1 MPPLF
6 PMKLRED
13 CRISIRAFGSNRYK
27 TRATGFRMTN
37 LSALRQSSGPFYDRF
52 EPLTSPSGRVFKNG
66 TVAVGAARL
75 GGTVETAIRTLNES
89 IGVDGVLWI

>member
-1 MPPLF
+1 
-6 PMKLRED
+6 MKLRED